1 MLLPNNNMRFKRMF
15 TTVDTHT
22 AGEPTRT
29 VIGGIPYIP
38 GKTITDKMMYMK
50 EKEDWI
56 RRILMHEPRGNEVM
70 SGVIL
75 TEPCTPG
82 ADIGVIFIEVG
93 GYLPMCGHD
102 TIGVAT
108 SLIETGTIK
117 PVEPYTNI
125 VLDTPAGLVNVKVK
139 VENNV
144 AKEVTFTNV
153 PAFVFAKDVHLEVPG
168 LGTIISD
175 ISYGGNFFVIAD
187 GKDLG
192 IDVTKEIAPKIVEIG
207 KLLMEAAN
215 QKIKVFHPEKPF
227 IDSITHVVI
236 SAPPTHP
243 EASLKNAAI
252 IPPGSIDR
260 SPCGTGTSAKMA
272 SLHAK
277 GLLNLGEGFTH
288 ESIIS
293 TIFKC
298 RLLGETK
305 VGDFHAVVPEITG
318 SAYVTGMNTLVL
330 DPDDPLQ
337 EGFQLG

>member
-1 MLLPNNNMRFKRMF
+1 MF

-29 VIGGIPYIP
+29 VIGGLPYIP
-38 GKTITDKMMYMK
+38 GKTIIEKMLYLK
-50 EKEDWI
+50 EEEDCI
-56 RRILMHEPRGNEVM
+56 RKTLVHEPRGNEVM

-108 SLIETGTIK
+108 TLIETGIVK

-125 VLDTPAGLVNVKVK
+125 VLDTPAGLVKAKVK

-153 PAFVFAKDVHLEVPG
+153 PAFVFAKDVHLDIPG

-175 ISYGGNFFVIAD
+175 ICYGGNFFVIAE
-187 GKDLG
+187 GQDLG
-192 IDVTKEIAPKIVEIG
+192 IDVTKKNVPKIIEIG
-207 KLLMEAAN
+207 QLLIKAAN

-227 IDSITHVVI
+227 IDTITHVVI
-236 SAPPTHP
+236 SAPPTHS
-243 EASLKNAAI
+243 EANLKNVAI
-252 IPPGSIDR
+252 IPPGAVDR

-272 SLHAK
+272 SLNAK
-277 GLLNLGEGFTH
+277 GLLDFGEHFTH

-293 TIFKC
+293 TVFKC
-298 RLLGETK
+298 QLLGETK
-305 VGDFHAVVPEITG
+305 VGDFQAVVPEITG
-318 SAYVTGMNTLVL
+318 SAYITGMNTLVL
-330 DPDDPLQ
+330 DPEDPFQ